1 MLQTTVAL
9 YRHYL
14 PADPRSEDFAR
25 LIESLDE
32 GRWQHLVDHMPAAI
46 AEGEPARFG
55 SETHGTATELAER
68 AET

>member
-14 PADPRSEDFAR
+14 PADPRSEEFAR

-32 GRWQHLVDHMPAAI
+32 NGWNRLIDRMPAVI
-46 AEGEPARFG
+46 AEGDPTGFSIDSTVAA
-55 SETHGTATELAER
+55 TALEDQIKG
-68 AET
+68 